1 MSVELTAEQIAEVTR
16 MKNMLP
22 FRIVW
27 AKIDKTSG
35 EFSVWAD
42 FTRRRMNHALREG
55 HHVFQAG
62 RK

>member
-1 MSVELTAEQIAEVTR
+1 MELTAEQIAQVTR

-27 AKIDKTSG
+27 AMIDKDSG
-35 EFSVWAD
+35 AFSTWAHYD
-42 FTRRRMNHALREG
+42 RRQMNKATRAG
-55 HHVFQAG
+55 HHVFLAG

>member
-1 MSVELTAEQIAEVTR
+1 